1 MQTAHAATRG
11 RDTVTTSDIW
21 QLSVRQSWQDASAT
35 TILFAAVK
43 LVVVRVALVV
53 LGFGR
58 TLRLV
63 RWVSG
68 QRRHDDIQDE
78 ELAAAVYTIAAASAL
93 ITYSG
98 ARCLER
104 SLVLFYQLKRAG
116 APVALR
122 VGANARPFAAHAWV
136 EYKGQPINEH
146 RDAIKDF
153 SVLLEV
159 R

>member
-1 MQTAHAATRG
+1 M
-11 RDTVTTSDIW
+11 TTSDIW
-21 QLSVRQSWQDASAT
+21 QLSVRQSWQDASVKQ
-35 TILFAAVK
+35 ILFAAIQ
-43 LVVVRVALVV
+43 LVFVRVALVV

-63 RWVSG
+63 RWFSG
-68 QRRHDDIQDE
+68 QRRRDDIQDQA
-78 ELAAAVYTIAAASAL
+78 LAAAVYRIAVASAF

-136 EYKGQPINEH
+136 EYNGQPINEH
-146 RDAIKDF
+146 PATVKDF